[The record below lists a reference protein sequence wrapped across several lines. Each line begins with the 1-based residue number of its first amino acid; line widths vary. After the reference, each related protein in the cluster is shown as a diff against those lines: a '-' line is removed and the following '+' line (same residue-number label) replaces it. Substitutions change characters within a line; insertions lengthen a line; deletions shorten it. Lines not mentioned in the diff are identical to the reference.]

1 MKEIFLRHF
10 LKKGGKMQ
18 NTIEHNS
25 HNITFYNGGV
35 HQGAT

>member
-1 MKEIFLRHF
+1 MKEIFFATFSQKRR
-10 LKKGGKMQ
+10 KMQ